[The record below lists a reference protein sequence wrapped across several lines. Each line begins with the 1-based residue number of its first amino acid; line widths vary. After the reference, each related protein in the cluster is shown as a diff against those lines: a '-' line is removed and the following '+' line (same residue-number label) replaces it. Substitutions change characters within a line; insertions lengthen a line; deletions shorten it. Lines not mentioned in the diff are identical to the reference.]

1 MNKRCAAA
9 ILAAVM
15 MITIFT
21 GAIKVS
27 PKRIVILLDGRE
39 FVFQTS
45 ADNVGDFLKTSGI
58 KLKDNDYLSHT
69 EVSPVFNN
77 MTIVIKVAKYVMLY
91 DNGTFYDGFTYESTV
106 GEALESLGRPLKE
119 NDISSPSANAL
130 AYDGMTVNVKRS
142 FTVDFSRDGSTVKL
156 NTYAKTVDEFMR
168 EKRLYPTAMQ
178 TVSPAGSTPICDG
191 MKIEFLNSKPAA
203 MSPLNF
209 GVTLVGARELNCTAT
224 AYTSAEDETWP
235 HSDGYTASGLKCEVG
250 IVAVDPRVIPLG
262 SKLFI
267 EAADGSFVY
276 GYCIAGDTGSAI
288 KGQRVDLVMNTK
300 SECYSFGRRAVKV
313 YILP

>member
-1 MNKRCAAA
+1 M
-9 ILAAVM
+9 
-15 MITIFT
+15 TFFT

-27 PKRIVILLDGRE
+27 PKRIVILLDGKE
-39 FVFQTS
+39 FVFQTA

-69 EVSPVFNN
+69 EASPVFNN
-77 MTIVIKVAKYVMLY
+77 MTIVIRVAKYVMLN
-91 DNGTFYDGFTYESTV
+91 DNGTFYDGFTYASTV
-106 GEALESLGRPLKE
+106 SEALESLGRPLKPT
-119 NDISSPSANAL
+119 DISSPPAGSA
-130 AYDGMTVNVKRS
+130 AYDGMTVSVQRS
-142 FTVDFSRDGSTVKL
+142 HTVDFSRDGSTVKL
-156 NTYAKTVDEFMR
+156 NTYAKTVGDFMR

-178 TVSPAGSTPICDG
+178 TVSPSENTQIYDG
-191 MKIEFLNSKPAA
+191 MKIEFVNSKPAA

-209 GVTLVGARELNCTAT
+209 GVTLTGTRVLNCTAT

-250 IVAVDPRVIPLG
+250 VVAVDPKVIPLG

>member
-9 ILAAVM
+9 LLAAVM
-15 MITIFT
+15 IITIFT
-21 GAIKVS
+21 GAIEVS
-27 PKRIVILLDGRE
+27 PKRIVILLDGKE

-77 MTIVIKVAKYVMLY
+77 MTIVIKVAKYVSLN
-91 DNGTFYDGFTYESTV
+91 DNGIMYDGFTYAATV
-106 GEALESLGRPLKE
+106 KEALESLGHPLKE
-119 NDISSPSANAL
+119 FDISSPPESAE
-130 AYDGMTVNVKRS
+130 AYDGMTVTVKRS
-142 FTVDFSRDGSTVKL
+142 AAVSFSRDGSTVKL
-156 NTYAKTVDEFMR
+156 NTYAKTVGEFMR
-168 EKRLYPTAMQ
+168 EKWLYPTAMQ
-178 TVSPAGSTPICDG
+178 TVSPSENTPIYDG

-209 GVTLVGARELNCTAT
+209 GAALKGARILNCTAT
-224 AYTSAEDETWP
+224 AYTSAKDETSP
-235 HSDGYTASGLKCEVG
+235 YSNGYTAFGLKCEVG
-250 IVAVDPRVIPLG
+250 IVAVDPKVIPLG
-262 SKLFI
+262 SRLFI

-300 SECYSFGRRAVKV
+300 SECYDFGRRAVKV